1 MSKNNLLLEK
11 IKKIDIDQNLVT
23 IIMDHLHLSK
33 SQAYRRLKGVVEFT
47 LSEAAILI
55 NIFDIPPNE
64 IFVNE
69 KSINTINFNA
79 SLRINSSYFDF
90 LQNLQQVI
98 QRVGQL
104 PDAYVQHTSNEF
116 PTFYLFLSPSLIK
129 FKIYMWNNTFWQDKG
144 RNNKFKFENIPP
156 EEIELANE
164 IKEAY
169 LDISTTEYW
178 NLRLTDNTLNQ
189 IQYALESGLFENP
202 EDAIGLAE
210 DLRNVYREVANMAQI
225 GQKKLSRD
233 KSLKVRG
240 KFQLYLSELPTNI
253 HFLVTHQKGQS
264 LYTTFDKPNFFY
276 TENKATCNYINSWM
290 ENLKSKSVLI
300 SETGDRTRNKF
311 FHRLDQGITNFTQK
325 IIREN

>member
-1 MSKNNLLLEK
+1 MSVSSLLLEK
-11 IKKIDIDQNLVT
+11 INGKNLDQNLVT
-23 IIMDHLHLSK
+23 TLIKHLHLTQ
-33 SQAYRRLKGVVEFT
+33 SQAYRRVKGDVELS

-55 NIFDIPPNE
+55 HTFNLVPGE
-64 IFVNE
+64 IFIKE
-69 KSINTINFNA
+69 ESKNTIDFNA
-79 SLRINSSYFDF
+79 SLSINDSYLDF
-90 LQNLQQVI
+90 LHNLRYVI
-98 QRVGQL
+98 QTAGRL
-104 PDAYVQHTSNEF
+104 PKVEVQHTSNEF
-116 PTFYLFLSPSLIK
+116 PTFYTFLFPSLVK
-129 FKIYMWNNTFWQDKG
+129 FKIYMWNNTFWQDK
-144 RNNKFKFENIPP
+144 RTMQKFRFENIPP

-169 LDISTTEYW
+169 LDLSTTEYW

-202 EDAIGLAE
+202 KDAIRLCE
-210 DLRNVYREVANMAQI
+210 DLRKVNREVANMAKI
-225 GQKKLSRD
+225 GQKKLSND

-276 TENKATCNYINSWM
+276 TENKAACNYIKNWIK
-290 ENLKSKSVLI
+290 NLKSKSVLI

-311 FHRLDQGITNFTQK
+311 FHRLDQEIGDFIQK
-325 IIREN
+325 IPAKT